1 MVQRK
6 VLYKILGLVVG
17 VVFTAVGVTE
27 RSSIARVKT
36 QGETAVAQAVDT
48 AARKSGN
55 SKTYTA
61 RFTFKTAGGVEVTR
75 VKSFPEALL
84 ADVQSGRPVKVLYD
98 PRDPAKFVFENE
110 EPSWSLPGA
119 GIAIAIVAL
128 IFA

>member
-1 MVQRK
+1 MPLDSHAVS
-6 VLYKILGLVVG
+6 G
-17 VVFTAVGVTE
+17 VPATFSKFMTA
-27 RSSIARVKT
+27 IAF
-36 QGETAVAQAVDT
+36 GPGAVDT

-61 RFTFKTAGGVEVTR
+61 KFTFRTAGGVEVTR
-75 VKSFPEALL
+75 VKSFPETLL
-84 ADVQSGRPVKVLYD
+84 ADVQAGRPIKVLYD
-98 PRDPAKFVFENE
+98 PRDPAKFVFESE